1 MCARSAGQHTP
12 APPLDD
18 PGKVVI
24 KIGSSLL
31 VDSSTGRLRV
41 AWLEALA
48 GDIVGLRARGAQ
60 VVVVSSGAV
69 ALGRRHLGDA
79 SSHLR
84 LDEKQAAAALGQVD
98 LANGYREVFAR
109 AQLPVA
115 QVLLTFYDTENRRRY
130 LNARRTIF
138 SLLAAGAVPVVNE
151 NDTVATEELRYG
163 DNDRLA
169 ARVAQMI
176 DARLL
181 ILLSDVDG
189 LYTANPATDP
199 GAEHVAQVP
208 VITDDIARMAG
219 GAGTAVGTGGMQT
232 KILAARIAVAAGC
245 GVMVADGRVAA
256 PISAVHDGARHTW
269 FAPSGTPGSARKR
282 WIAGSL
288 EPRGTLNVDAGARDA
303 LLSGRSL
310 LCVGVASV
318 SGQFDRGDA
327 VRVACGDETLGVG
340 LSAYD
345 HADAARLAGAPG
357 ADIEAR
363 LGYPAR
369 PEMIHRDDL
378 VLHATEACA

>member
-1 MCARSAGQHTP
+1 
-12 APPLDD
+12 
-18 PGKVVI
+18 
-24 KIGSSLL
+24 
-31 VDSSTGRLRV
+31 
-41 AWLEALA
+41 
-48 GDIVGLRARGAQ
+48 VG
-60 VVVVSSGAV
+60 
-69 ALGRRHLGDA
+69 LGRRHLA
-79 SSHLR
+79 ETSRRLR
-84 LDEKQAAAALGQVD
+84 LDEKQAAAALGQVE

-109 AQLPVA
+109 AQMPVA

-181 ILLSDVDG
+181 VLLSDVDG
-189 LYTANPATDP
+189 LYTANPSQDP
-199 GAEHVAQVP
+199 AAEHVADVP

-219 GAGTAVGTGGMQT
+219 GAGSSVGTGGMHT
-232 KILAARIAVAAGC
+232 KILAARIAVGAGC
-245 GVMVADGRVAA
+245 GVVVADGRVNG
-256 PISAVHDGARHTW
+256 PISAVRDGARHTW

-288 EPRGTLNVDAGARDA
+288 EPRGTLHVDAGARDA
-303 LLSGRSL
+303 LLGGRSL
-310 LCVGVASV
+310 LCVGVQSV

-327 VRVACGDETLGVG
+327 VRVACGDDTLGVG
-340 LSAYD
+340 LCAYD
-345 HADAARLAGAPG
+345 HADAARLAGASG
-357 ADIEAR
+357 GDVEAR

>member
-1 MCARSAGQHTP
+1 MCARSAGPTP
-12 APPLDD
+12 APRLDD
-18 PGKVVI
+18 PGRVVV

-48 GDIVGLRARGAQ
+48 GDIVALRERGAD

-69 ALGRRHLGDA
+69 ALGRRHLTD
-79 SSHLR
+79 STRRLR
-84 LDEKQAAAALGQVD
+84 LDESQAAAALGQVD
-98 LANGYREVFAR
+98 LANGYRDVFAR
-109 AQLPVA
+109 SDLPVA
-115 QVLLTFYDTENRRRY
+115 QILLTFYDTENRRRY

-189 LYTANPATDP
+189 LYTADPASD
-199 GAEHVAQVP
+199 AAAAHVPEVRA
-208 VITDDIARMAG
+208 ITDDIARMAG
-219 GAGTAVGTGGMQT
+219 GAGSQVGTGGMHT
-232 KILAARIAVAAGC
+232 KILAARVAVAAGC
-245 GVMVADGRVAA
+245 GVIVADGRVAS
-256 PISAVHDGARHTW
+256 PIDAVRQGARHTW

-288 EPRGTLNVDAGARDA
+288 EPRGTLHVDAGARTA
-303 LLSGRSL
+303 LMGGRSL
-310 LCVGVASV
+310 LCVGVQSV
-318 SGQFDRGDA
+318 SGEFDRGDA
-327 VRVACGDETLGVG
+327 VRVACDGQTLGVG
-340 LSAYD
+340 LCAFD
-345 HADAARLAGAPG
+345 HADAARLAGAAGP
-357 ADIEAR
+357 DIEAR
-363 LGYPAR
+363 LGYAAR
-369 PEMIHRDDL
+369 PEMVHRDDL
-378 VLHATEACA
+378 VLQAAEACA